1 MLYEKLLVI
10 RIEIY
15 KLRLILSFI
24 FKQIAQMTSKK
35 NRVVELEHAVIRFAG
50 DSGDGMQLTGSL
62 FSDSTAFA
70 GNDFATFPDYPSEI
84 RAPQGTIS
92 GVSGFQI
99 HFGHTDIHTSGDL
112 ANVLVAMNPASL
124 KANMR
129 WVTKDAIIIVDT
141 DSFIDKNF
149 AKAGYVENPLMDETL
164 VGHLVVKAPLTTLTR
179 EAVKDLDIDN
189 KSAQKSK
196 NMFALGIVFY
206 MFNRDYK
213 ETFSFFETKFKKNP
227 LIVESNK
234 LVLEAGYNFGETL
247 EVFANT
253 YKVEPA
259 PLEKGRY
266 RNITGNIATSWGLLA
281 ASERANRNI
290 FLGSYPITPASE
302 ILQELSKHKEFTAIA
317 FQAEDEIAG
326 IVSTI
331 GASFAGAMAVTTT
344 SGPGLSLKSEA
355 IGLAVITELPI
366 VIIDVQRGG
375 PSTGLPTKSEQ
386 SDLMQALFGRN
397 GDAPVIVIAA
407 SSSTDCFYS
416 AFEAS
421 KLALEHMTP
430 VILLTDGTI
439 ANGSEVFKIPKVSD
453 LPKINPPIVEA
464 NDASYK
470 PYARDKDTLARRW
483 ALPGTEGLRHRIGGL
498 EKEDISGN
506 VSMDP
511 LNHQVMTNLRF
522 EKIKRV
528 ANYIPE
534 QEVLGAD
541 NADVLV
547 VSWGGTYGVLFTAIS
562 QLIEEGKSVSLAHF
576 KHIMPLPK
584 NTKEIFSRYK
594 KIIVCEIN
602 MGQFVN
608 YLRMEFPEFTYAQYN
623 KVQGLPFMVS
633 EIADKVNE
641 FLND

>member
-1 MLYEKLLVI
+1 MI
-10 RIEIY
+10 
-15 KLRLILSFI
+15 
-24 FKQIAQMTSKK
+24 SKK
-35 NRVVELEHAVIRFAG
+35 NKVVELDHAVIRFAG

-70 GNDFATFPDYPSEI
+70 GNDFATFPDYPAEI
-84 RAPQGTIS
+84 RAPQGTVS

-99 HFGHTDIHTSGDL
+99 HFGRTDIHTSGDL
-112 ANVLVAMNPASL
+112 ADVLIAMNPASL

-129 WVTKDAIIIVDT
+129 WITNDAIIIVDS
-141 DSFIDKNF
+141 DAFIEKNF
-149 AKAGYVENPLMDETL
+149 AKAGYAANPLIDESL
-164 VGHLVVKAPLTTLTR
+164 SGHLVVKAPLTTLTR
-179 EAVKDLDIDN
+179 EAVKELNLDN
-189 KSAQKSK
+189 KTSQKTK
-196 NMFALGIVFY
+196 NMFALGLIFY
-206 MFNRDYK
+206 MFNRDYRK
-213 ETFSFFETKFKKNP
+213 TFSFFESKFKTNP
-227 LIVESNK
+227 LIVEANK
-234 LVLEAGYNFGETL
+234 KVLEAGHNFGDTIEA
-247 EVFANT
+247 FANT

-259 PLEKGRY
+259 PLEKGKY
-266 RNITGNIATSWGLLA
+266 RNVTGNLATAWGFLA
-281 ASERANRNI
+281 ASERAGRNV

-302 ILQELSKHKEFTAIA
+302 ILQELSKHKEFTAIS

-326 IVSTI
+326 IVSAI
-331 GASFAGAMAVTTT
+331 GASYAGALAVTTT

-366 VIIDVQRGG
+366 VIVDVQRGG

-397 GDAPVIVIAA
+397 GEAPVIILAA
-407 SSSTDCFYS
+407 SSASDCFYS

-430 VILLTDGTI
+430 VILLTDGSI
-439 ANGSEVFKIPKVSD
+439 ANGSEVFKIPKVNE
-453 LPKINPPIVEA
+453 LPIINPPIVEA

-470 PYARDKDTLARRW
+470 PYARDNEMLRRRW

-511 LNHQVMTNLRF
+511 LNHEHMSHLRE
-522 EKIKRV
+522 EKVKRV

-534 QEVLGAD
+534 QEVIGAD
-541 NADVLV
+541 EADLLI
-547 VSWGGTYGVLFTAIS
+547 VSWGGTYGVMLTAIEK
-562 QLIEEGKSVSLAHF
+562 LIDEGKSVSLVHF

-584 NTKEIFSRYK
+584 NTRDIFSRYK
-594 KIIVCEIN
+594 KIVVCEIN

-608 YLRMEFPEFTYAQYN
+608 YLRMQFPEFTYEQYN
-623 KVQGLPFMVS
+623 KIQGLPFMVT
-633 EIADKVNE
+633 EMMDKVNE